1 MQPLFRLM
9 AILIEYPFV
18 AAAIGVLFIALGR
31 WAGRRMVLAVGLIW
45 LAYGAYETGMQQRWL
60 CSGECNIRIDLL
72 LIYPLLLLASAV
84 AGISLLRAG
93 RGQKLRS

>member
-18 AAAIGVLFIALGR
+18 AAAIGLLFIALAR

-45 LAYGAYETGMQQRWL
+45 LAYAAYETGMQRRWL

-72 LIYPLLLLASAV
+72 LIYPLSLVTSTV

>member
-1 MQPLFRLM
+1 MQHLFGLM
-9 AILIEYPFV
+9 AILIEHPLMAGV
-18 AAAIGVLFIALGR
+18 IGLLFLGLGR

-45 LAYGAYETGMQQRWL
+45 LVYAAYETGMQRRWL

-72 LIYPLLLLASAV
+72 LLYPLLLLASAV
-84 AGISLLRAG
+84 AALSLLRAG